1 MAKKALKAS
10 LHKSIKKQS
19 ISSEK
24 AVALCSDSKV
34 PKKRTSLPSSKLK
47 PLSLDEHTLPPKAQ
61 QLLEELSDELGLSK
75 EVVASM
81 AITLY
86 SLYKEKA

>member
-1 MAKKALKAS
+1 MPKKALKAS

-34 PKKRTSLPSSKLK
+34 PKKRTSLPTSKQNHFR
-47 PLSLDEHTLPPKAQ
+47 LDEHTLPPKAQ

-75 EVVASM
+75 EVIASM